1 MQKTTKKEKAKR
13 RHPSAK
19 LTKGDV
25 LVIRAK
31 LRGDLYSQRDVAK
44 QYGVSQTTISLV
56 HRKLVWKD
64 V

>member
-1 MQKTTKKEKAKR
+1 MQKTTKKEKVKR

-31 LRGDLYSQRDVAK
+31 LRGKFYSQRDLAK
-44 QYGVSQTTISLV
+44 TYGVSQTTVSLI
-56 HRKLVWKD
+56 HRKLVWRD